1 MWIAVP
7 SFSPSM
13 ILIRNDLTVAKEV
26 TNKCRYT
33 SLFALNV
40 EKNGLRNLQA
50 SICFIKPNVQKSL
63 FAKYFIS
70 TWGRNMVHAM
80 ILHCIWM
87 YHKKET
93 FSNLFVSPNGEN
105 TRIIFFK
112 PRKFEPEIV
121 QLFYFQKDR
130 VLCTMIYFETNFF
143 SNCLL
148 LCACFIRHLW
158 FKSYCAVE
166 HFNPW
171 SPRIGYIYLN

>member
-1 MWIAVP
+1 MDYETFKLQSVLKSQTYKKVYLPNI
-7 SFSPSM
+7 SFQHG
-13 ILIRNDLTVAKEV
+13 
-26 TNKCRYT
+26 
-33 SLFALNV
+33 V
-40 EKNGLRNLQA
+40 E
-50 SICFIKPNVQKSL
+50 IWFTPWYYI
-63 FAKYFIS
+63 
-70 TWGRNMVHAM
+70 
-80 ILHCIWM
+80 CIWM

-148 LCACFIRHLW
+148 LCVCFIRHLW

-166 HFNPW
+166 HFNTW